1 MSSQKSTNFK
11 DLQLFDVIVGNP
23 PYVLMQPSNTDEK
36 TLNYFKENYEVASYK
51 IDLFHL
57 FIEKGIKLLSD
68 GGYLGFITPN
78 TYLTNKYNRKTSSVY
93 FG

>member
-36 TLNYFKENYEVASYK
+36 TLNYFKESYEVASYK

-57 FIEKGIKLLSD
+57 FIEKGIKSL
-68 GGYLGFITPN
+68 FPI
-78 TYLTNKYNRKTSSVY
+78 
-93 FG
+93 